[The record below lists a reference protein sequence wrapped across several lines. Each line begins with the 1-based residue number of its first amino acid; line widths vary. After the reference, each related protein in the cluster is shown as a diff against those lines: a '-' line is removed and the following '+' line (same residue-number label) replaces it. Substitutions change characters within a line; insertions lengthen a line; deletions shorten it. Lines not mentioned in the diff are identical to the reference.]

1 MKVSGLHSRSRLDY
15 SYSASFS
22 IPQLRFLG
30 TLPYILY
37 KKESGYIP
45 KLMPESWDE
54 TAFSQNFELL
64 INKASLMALHF
75 GEESQFM

>member
-1 MKVSGLHSRSRLDY
+1 
-15 SYSASFS
+15 
-22 IPQLRFLG
+22 LG